1 MSGHL
6 WEFIVASWLLA
17 GFIILNSGAM
27 PDRLAFVAPASVGGH
42 FDQAPLLCV
51 AEHNIMGRVSRR
63 AWNGAMCVLPA
74 WLIS

>member
-6 WEFIVASWLLA
+6 WEFIGCKLAFSWIHNIEQ
-17 GFIILNSGAM
+17 GVT

-42 FDQAPLLCV
+42 FDPAPLLCV

-74 WLIS
+74 WL